1 MATIE
6 STTVIRPF
14 SVDFAAWQEPKL
26 FTNEPRA
33 AFKSLRD
40 ERRSS

>member
-6 STTVIRPF
+6 STTEICPF
-14 SVDFAAWQEPKL
+14 SVDFAAWQEPEL
-26 FTNEPRA
+26 FPNELGA